1 MRKNWT
7 ILLVAVALLA
17 GSCKNDKVDEAVVEE
32 TTPSISGDARVET
45 SEFIGDAP
53 AIESLEYQRIVE
65 EVFQNTGEPAE
76 WDGVPNLASGRSYL
90 SVSMGQSCGE
100 GGCGKVVFLE
110 NAHPELAVQTV
121 VTIPF
126 QVEGSPGYIARQ
138 YQVPAGAKIS
148 LGCSHLCDGTE
159 KIDFRR
165 AIVVALLLQK
175 QPEG

>member
-1 MRKNWT
+1 MRKRW
-7 ILLVAVALLA
+7 ILFLAAAAFLA
-17 GSCKNDKVDEAVVEE
+17 GSCKNEKVNEAGAGEAA
-32 TTPSISGDARVET
+32 PAISGDARVET
-45 SEFIGDAP
+45 SEYIGDAP
-53 AIESLEYQRIVE
+53 AIQSLEYRRIVE
-65 EVFQNTGEPAE
+65 EVFQNTGEPVE

-90 SVSMGQSCGE
+90 SVSMGQTCGAN
-100 GGCGKVVFLE
+100 GCGKVVFLE
-110 NAHPELAVQTV
+110 NSHPELAVHTV

-138 YQVPAGAKIS
+138 YQVPPGAKIS
-148 LGCSHLCDGTE
+148 LGCSHLCNGTE